1 MFAIAEN
8 PLPSGLDTFVE
19 ERIANIG
26 IHLEVFGT
34 YFFNDFFF
42 AIWQYLEF
50 WLFASQPTVHYGGI
64 SRGTVCPR
72 VSILLRKGK

>member
-8 PLPSGLDTFVE
+8 PLPSGLDTLVE

-34 YFFNDFFF
+34 YFFNDFFLQF
-42 AIWQYLEF
+42 GNIWSFGYLRASLLCIMGELVGGRSALVFQY
-50 WLFASQPTVHYGGI
+50 Y
-64 SRGTVCPR
+64 
-72 VSILLRKGK
+72 